1 MEYVSGL
8 ACVQAI
14 AFTDAPPDGSELRT
28 DSVAAINRCN
38 EPVSTSVRLGSGGAF
53 NGTTTVYHASDRGD
67 WSSIHDLPP
76 GYAHPWANGPLH
88 PDIAT
93 ARYEGPLV
101 RLELLAL
108 SLTIVSVDKAM
119 PPPPPSAP
127 SLPPPPPAPPPQ
139 VPCVPCTNELPSG
152 LAAQGRLVVDR
163 VEQVSPRL
171 DVGVAQVLSAGVL
184 QRGRGLRRRQLLPHR
199 CRLALP
205 TFDALAALARRGR
218 GHALRSHTRLH
229 HDGERGQL

>member
-152 LAAQGRLVVDR
+152 LAAQGRSCDWSWI
-163 VEQVSPRL
+163 VSNKCRHDSTWVSRKYCQLGCYNGGAGYEGDNCCPTA
-171 DVGVAQVLSAGVL
+171 VGWPSPPSTPSPL
-184 QRGRGLRRRQLLPHR
+184 
-199 CRLALP
+199 
-205 TFDALAALARRGR
+205 
-218 GHALRSHTRLH
+218 
-229 HDGERGQL
+229 